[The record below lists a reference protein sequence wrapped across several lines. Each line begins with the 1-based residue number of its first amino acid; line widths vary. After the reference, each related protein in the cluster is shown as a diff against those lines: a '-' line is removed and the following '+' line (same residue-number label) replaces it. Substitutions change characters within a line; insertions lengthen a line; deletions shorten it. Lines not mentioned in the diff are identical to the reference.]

1 MLRSLMQVSGF
12 TAISRVLGFLRDIL
26 IARYLGSGLLGDAF
40 FSAFRFPN
48 LFRRIFGEGAFNAAF
63 VPMFGR
69 RLEKEGQDEAMKFA
83 SNAFSTLFVALV
95 ALTIIAIPCMPWIM
109 GVVVPGF
116 KAKVEMPVVMEDGG
130 EGVESFSVRVDG
142 MEDVYLTIP
151 QESLEELNRS
161 QAYRLQK
168 LRFVEEKPMEFPN
181 IIGPG
186 ERGEVKFISEVS
198 AAYTAQEKIRAEKDK
213 REPMPS
219 RVNMSSLPL
228 SGASSEVPE
237 MAMQWMITGDGQA
250 RIRLPKGHSYGWF
263 EGEFLRSASTAVW
276 SSDEQRNTLLFKIY
290 RNHPD
295 TFGLTVKL
303 SQITFCYLLFMALVA
318 HLSGTLNTFKI
329 FAVPAA
335 APILLNLVFLIGL
348 GVFVYWMKSDVPAH
362 VLAWCVAIAG
372 VLQFALLYG
381 ACWKN
386 GYAVRFQK
394 PVFDGSIKKLV
405 LLMGPG
411 ILAAG
416 IQQINLLVGGIIAS
430 FKAGA
435 ISWLYYSD
443 RVYQLPLGMIGIAL
457 GVVLLPE
464 VTRLVRRDDMQG
476 ASDSM
481 MRGMEL
487 GLLITLPAAVAM
499 LVIPV
504 PIISVLFQRGEFTA
518 EDARQTAMALQGFAL
533 GLPGYVLIKVL
544 QPGYFARENT
554 RAPMMMAGVTVLV
567 NIVFSLLLF
576 APFGHVGI
584 AVATTISAWV
594 NVALLSRGLRGLLH
608 PGAQF
613 WSKSLRM
620 IVASVIMGG
629 LVWLAYQAIGSWF
642 DAALWQR
649 CIALALLVGFGMT
662 AYVMLVLGMKI
673 TSLPEL
679 KAGFRRG

>member
-1 MLRSLMQVSGF
+1 MQVSGF

-69 RLEKEGQDEAMKFA
+69 RLDKEGQEEAMKFA
-83 SNAFSTLFVALV
+83 SNAFSTLLVVLV
-95 ALTIIAIPCMPWIM
+95 ALTIAAIPCMHWIM
-109 GVVVPGF
+109 GAVVPGF
-116 KAKVEMPVVMEDGG
+116 KAKVEMPVAIDGG
-130 EGVESFSVRVDG
+130 GETRESFSVKVDG
-142 MEDVYLTIP
+142 MRDVYLTLP
-151 QESLEELNRS
+151 QDSVEGLNGS
-161 QAYRLQK
+161 SAYKLQQ
-168 LRFVEEKPMEFPN
+168 LRFVEEKPLEFPN
-181 IIGPG
+181 FIGAG
-186 ERGEVKFISEVS
+186 ERGEVKTIADVGS
-198 AAYTAQEKIRAEKDK
+198 AYEAQEKIKAEKEK
-213 REPMPS
+213 RKPRPARE
-219 RVNMSSLPL
+219 NFISLPL
-228 SGASSEVPE
+228 SGSSAEPQDTQ
-237 MAMQWMITGDGQA
+237 MQWLITGDGQA
-250 RIRLPKGHSYGWF
+250 RIRLPRGHSYGWF
-263 EGEFLRSASTAVW
+263 EGEFVRNLPSSAVP
-276 SSDEQRNTLLFKIY
+276 SDGVGNTVLFKIY
-290 RNHPD
+290 RNHPE
-295 TFGLTVKL
+295 TFDLTVRL
-303 SQITFCYLLFMALVA
+303 SRITFCYLLFMALVA

-335 APILLNLVFLIGL
+335 APILLNLVFLVGL

-372 VLQFALLYG
+372 VLQFMLLYG

-386 GYAVRFQK
+386 GYAVKFQK
-394 PVFDGSIKKLV
+394 PVIDGSIKKLA

-416 IQQINLLVGGIIAS
+416 IQQINLLVGSIIAS

-464 VTRLVRRDDMQG
+464 VTRLVRRDDMKG

-481 MRGMEL
+481 IRGMEL

-499 LVIPV
+499 LVIPI

-518 EDARQTAMALQGFAL
+518 DDARQTGMALQGFAL

-594 NVALLSRGLRGLLH
+594 NVVLLSRGLRGLVY
-608 PGAQF
+608 PGAEF
-613 WSKSLRM
+613 WSKTLR
-620 IVASVIMGG
+620 ILLASAAMGV
-629 LVWLAYQAIGSWF
+629 LVWLAYQVLGSWF
-642 DAALWQR
+642 DEALWQR
-649 CIALALLVGFGMT
+649 CIALALLVGLGMT
-662 AYVMLVLGMKI
+662 AYAMLVLAMKV
-673 TSLPEL
+673 TSLSEL